1 VPDGLG
7 YLFGEFLLG
16 LHRIC
21 QVVYIRSQEY
31 QGEEEHG
38 EVAVLIPFVAKA
50 YVMDEEFDE
59 VEEETEGGDESV
71 GQDQALATLRIVD
84 EELGNF
90 LR

>member
-1 VPDGLG
+1 
-7 YLFGEFLLG
+7 
-16 LHRIC
+16 
-21 QVVYIRSQEY
+21 
-31 QGEEEHG
+31 
-38 EVAVLIPFVAKA
+38 VLIAFVAKA